1 MDKFR
6 EKFVEEAIE
15 NIAELEKALL
25 ALEQQE
31 GSEEELVE
39 RVFRAMHSL
48 KGGASMF
55 GFQKISDFTHHLENI
70 YDKVREG
77 KLKVTKGLLDIT
89 LQAVDHLKL
98 LIEKDEELNREAEAN
113 HKNLLVQV
121 IKLLEEKEDKG
132 SVSNKQEGPSSDSQQ
147 KTYYV
152 YFQPNKDIF
161 DNGTNPLF
169 LLDELSTLGDLKA
182 LPCLSEVPDLENIDP
197 LKCYTHWEVIIATA
211 DSEEAIHDVFIF
223 VEDQA
228 KIDIYELS
236 EQNLLQNPRFLSE
249 IEKLS
254 DLKKDIGVDAIK
266 SITNSIQGA
275 KEDLEEQTR
284 GKDTKTVNG
293 KDYSISSIRV
303 ASEKIDHMMNLVS
316 ELVTTQA
323 RLSLKADQSDDGEL
337 ATIAE
342 NVQKLT
348 RQLRDNAFDIALV
361 PVETMLTRFQ
371 RLVRDLAGSM
381 NKKVTLVAEGTDTE
395 LDKNIIETLTDP
407 LLHIIRNSIDH
418 GIETPEERKRKGKP
432 EEGKI
437 LLKAYYSGAK
447 VHIQIHDDG
456 QGIDIEKVKNKAIQK
471 NIIEKN
477 QELSRRELF
486 DLIFK
491 SGFSTSE
498 NVTDVSGRGVG
509 MDVVRRKLSE
519 IRGEV
524 EIDSELDAGTTL
536 TVKLPLTLSI
546 IDGLLVRIDN
556 DKYIVPL
563 SAVDKIYAAQ
573 HSDVVDTFNNLI
585 TLDGEQV
592 PFFYL
597 RKEFGIPEAESD
609 MEEIVVVRYEDIR
622 IGLVVDA
629 VVGEY
634 QAVLKSL
641 GKMYKQQDIISGATI
656 LGDGT
661 VALVFDTNKMID
673 QFAGRKAEKSTI
685 VEK

>member
-25 ALEQQE
+25 ALEQKD

-39 RVFRAMHSL
+39 RVFRAMHTL

-70 YDKVREG
+70 YDKIREG
-77 KLKVTKGLLDIT
+77 KLKVTRGLLDIT
-89 LQAVDHLKL
+89 LQSVDHLKL
-98 LIEKDEELNREAEAN
+98 LIEKNEELDREAEAN
-113 HKNLLVQV
+113 HKNLMVQV
-121 IKLLEEKEDKG
+121 MKILEENQDESSAHKQDENSRED
-132 SVSNKQEGPSSDSQQ
+132 NDQ

-152 YFQPNKDIF
+152 YFKPDIDIF

-169 LLDELSTLGDLKA
+169 LLDELSTLGDIKA
-182 LPCLSEVPDLENIDP
+182 IPSLAEIPNLENIDP
-197 LKCYTHWEVIIATA
+197 LKCYTHWEIIIATA

-228 KIDIYELS
+228 KIDIHKLS
-236 EQNLLQNPRFLSE
+236 DKNLLQNAKFINE
-249 IEKLS
+249 VDKLS
-254 DLKKDIGVDAIK
+254 DLEKDIGVDAIK
-266 SITNSIQGA
+266 ALTNNIQENKG
-275 KEDLEEQTR
+275 ELEGKNR
-284 GKDTKTVNG
+284 GKDSKIVNG

-323 RLSLKADQSDDGEL
+323 RLSLKAEQSDDNEL
-337 ATIAE
+337 TTIAE

-381 NKKVTLVAEGTDTE
+381 NKKVSLVAEGTDTE

-418 GIETPEERKRKGKP
+418 GIESPEERKRKGKP

-456 QGIDIEKVKNKAIQK
+456 KGIDIEKVKNKALQK
-471 NIIEKN
+471 NIIEKD
-477 QELSRRELF
+477 QELSKRELF

-509 MDVVRRKLSE
+509 MDVVKRKLSE

-524 EIDSELDAGTTL
+524 EIDSEVDAGTTI

-597 RKEFGIPEAESD
+597 RKEFGMPEAESN
-609 MEEIVVVRYEDIR
+609 MEEIVVVRYENLR

-641 GKMYKQQDIISGATI
+641 GKMYKKQDIISGATI

-673 QFAGRKAEKSTI
+673 QFAGRKAEKSKI

>member
-25 ALEQQE
+25 ALEQKE

-39 RVFRAMHSL
+39 RVFRSMHTL

-70 YDKVREG
+70 YEKVREG

-89 LQAVDHLKL
+89 LQSVDHLKL
-98 LIEKDEELNREAEAN
+98 LIEENEELNREAEAN

-121 IKLLEEKEDKG
+121 MKILEEKEDKG
-132 SVSNKQEGPSSDSQQ
+132 SVTNQEPASSDSQQ

-197 LKCYTHWEVIIATA
+197 LKCYTHWEIIIATA

-236 EQNLLQNPRFLSE
+236 EQNLLKNPRFISE

-284 GKDTKTVNG
+284 GKDAKTVNG

-323 RLSLKADQSDDGEL
+323 RLSLKAEHSDDGEL
-337 ATIAE
+337 TTIAE

-381 NKKVTLVAEGTDTE
+381 NKKVNLVAEGTDTE

-563 SAVDKIYAAQ
+563 STVDKIYAAQ

-597 RKEFGIPEAESD
+597 RKEFGMPEADSD

-641 GKMYKQQDIISGATI
+641 GKMYKKQDIISGATI

>member
-25 ALEQQE
+25 ALEQKE

-39 RVFRAMHSL
+39 RVFRSMHTL

-89 LQAVDHLKL
+89 LQSVDHLKL
-98 LIEKDEELNREAEAN
+98 LIEENEELNREAEAN

-121 IKLLEEKEDKG
+121 MKILEEKEDKG
-132 SVSNKQEGPSSDSQQ
+132 SVTNQEPASSDSQQ

-197 LKCYTHWEVIIATA
+197 LKCYTHWEIIIATA

-236 EQNLLQNPRFLSE
+236 EQNLLKNPRFISE

-284 GKDTKTVNG
+284 GKDAKTVNG

-323 RLSLKADQSDDGEL
+323 RLSLKAEHSDDGEL
-337 ATIAE
+337 TTIAE

-381 NKKVTLVAEGTDTE
+381 NKKVNLVAEGTDTE

-597 RKEFGIPEAESD
+597 RKEFGMPEAESD

-641 GKMYKQQDIISGATI
+641 GKMYKKQDIISGATI

>member
-25 ALEQQE
+25 ALEQKE

-39 RVFRAMHSL
+39 RVFRSMHTL

-89 LQAVDHLKL
+89 LQSVDHLKL
-98 LIEKDEELNREAEAN
+98 LIEENEELNREAEAN

-121 IKLLEEKEDKG
+121 MKILEEKEDKG
-132 SVSNKQEGPSSDSQQ
+132 SVTNQEPASSDSQQ

-236 EQNLLQNPRFLSE
+236 EQNLLKNPRFISE

-266 SITNSIQGA
+266 SITNSIQGV

-284 GKDTKTVNG
+284 GKDAKTVNG

-323 RLSLKADQSDDGEL
+323 RLSLKAEHSDDGEL
-337 ATIAE
+337 TTIAE

-381 NKKVTLVAEGTDTE
+381 NKKVNLVAEGTDTE

-498 NVTDVSGRGVG
+498 NITDVSGRGVG

-597 RKEFGIPEAESD
+597 RKEFGMPEAESD

-641 GKMYKQQDIISGATI
+641 GKMYKKQDIISGATI